1 MSTLKRPIILIGFMG
16 AGKTSVG
23 RELAQDYQCR
33 FVDLDEHIASS
44 ESMSIPDIFSQYG
57 ENTFRS
63 FEHKYLQQAMEQY
76 EIISTGGGIIS
87 SDETFQFLKMVNAD
101 IIWLDAPFSVLY
113 ARIKDDPNRPKAKN
127 SQKETL
133 KNLYLSRVSRYNEIA
148 FMKVSTNSTFNET
161 IATIEKNISA
171 NDQY

>member
-1 MSTLKRPIILIGFMG
+1 MSLLKRPIILIGFMG
-16 AGKTSVG
+16 AGKTSVAQA
-23 RELAQDYQCR
+23 LAQNYQCR

-44 ESMSIPDIFSQYG
+44 ENMSIPEIFNQYG
-57 ENTFRS
+57 EDTFRAL
-63 FEHKYLQQAMEQY
+63 EHQYLQQVIDEY
-76 EIISTGGGIIS
+76 EIVSTGGGIIS
-87 SDETFQFLKMVNAD
+87 SDETFEFLKTVNAD

-113 ARIKDDPNRPKAKN
+113 TRIKDDQNRPKAKN
-127 SQKETL
+127 TPKGTL
-133 KNLYLSRVSRYNEIA
+133 KNLYSSRVSRYNEIA